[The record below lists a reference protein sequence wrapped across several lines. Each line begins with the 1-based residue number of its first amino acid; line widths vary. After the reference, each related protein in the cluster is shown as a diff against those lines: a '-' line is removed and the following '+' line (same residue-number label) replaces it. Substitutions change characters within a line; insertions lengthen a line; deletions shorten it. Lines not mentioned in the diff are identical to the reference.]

1 MDLKDSVVLLTTR
14 IRGIRL
20 HVDTMIIHDD
30 ELSPITSREV
40 QRQCMSRGQVIR
52 LVAENTVEG
61 ALETMRTHHFT
72 EMDET

>member
-1 MDLKDSVVLLTTR
+1 
-14 IRGIRL
+14 
-20 HVDTMIIHDD
+20 
-30 ELSPITSREV
+30 
-40 QRQCMSRGQVIR
+40 MSRGQVIR